1 LGGLLALLVGLG
13 GCGAAAHGEGGKHPD
28 YAKALAGSPAP
39 LAALHAQGSELLEGG
54 TDAFEAR
61 LAALRGYPLIVN
73 VWASWCGPC
82 IEEIPTLQKLSAR
95 YGKSVAF
102 LGVDSEDE
110 DASAKT
116 LLREDPLP
124 YPSYLDHDKAIAE
137 SIGIPRGYPDLAF
150 YGRGGDLCSLRQGP
164 YANQAELHEAVS
176 EFVLHE
182 ACESG

>member
-1 LGGLLALLVGLG
+1 LGALLAVLVGLG
-13 GCGAAAHGEGGKHPD
+13 GCGAAAHGEGGRHPD
-28 YAKALAGSPAP
+28 YAKSLAGSPAP

-61 LAALRGYPLIVN
+61 LAALHGYPVVVN

-82 IEEIPTLQKLSAR
+82 QEELPTLQKLSAR

-116 LLREDPLP
+116 LMREDPLP

-150 YGRGGDLCSLRQGP
+150 YGRDGELCSLRQGP
-164 YANQAELHEAVS
+164 YANQTELREAVS
-176 EFVLHE
+176 EFALHE
-182 ACESG
+182 RCESG